1 MHLDKVSLSLLNW
14 PKNRL
19 KKITKGPKHGKMMT
33 ELDILAKNIMGA
45 NIRSVNVVDVGGLN
59 PE

>member
-1 MHLDKVSLSLLNW
+1 
-14 PKNRL
+14 
-19 KKITKGPKHGKMMT
+19 MMT